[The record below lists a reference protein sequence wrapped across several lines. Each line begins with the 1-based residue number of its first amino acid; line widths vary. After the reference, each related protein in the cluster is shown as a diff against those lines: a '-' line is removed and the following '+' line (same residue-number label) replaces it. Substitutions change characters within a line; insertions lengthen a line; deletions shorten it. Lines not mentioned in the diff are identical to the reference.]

1 MRLFIN
7 GGGSGDKV
15 FDIYSEINDII
26 DHDKP
31 ALYVPLAMEED
42 KHPYDGCYEWIK
54 SEIAAIDVPFIKM
67 VRSFEELCSLN
78 YSDYSFIFIG
88 GGNTFRLLKGLKD
101 SGSFNKLKDFI
112 INDGIVFGGSAGS
125 VIMGYD
131 VSCSMDDNNV
141 GLEDTIGLNMLGGYS
156 LFPHYTNYKSKLS
169 EKDNK
174 ERMKLF
180 TDRIIEYTKRGF
192 KIIALPEED
201 TICIKGETS
210 KVKGTKN
217 YYEFIDGKLIEKEP
231 TNGRNIKHN

>member
-7 GGGSGDKV
+7 GGGSGEKASI
-15 FDIYSEINDII
+15 IYNEINEII
-26 DHDKP
+26 NHDKP

-54 SEIAAIDVPFIKM
+54 SEIASIDVPFIKM
-67 VRSFEELCSLN
+67 VRSFEELSLLN
-78 YSDYSFIFIG
+78 YSDFSFIFIG

-101 SGSFNKLKDFI
+101 SGAFDKLKDYI

-141 GLEDTIGLNMLGGYS
+141 GLEDTTGLNVLNGYS

-169 EKDNK
+169 EEENK
-174 ERMKLF
+174 KRMQLF
-180 TDRIIEYTKRGF
+180 TNRIIEYTKKGF
-192 KIIALPEED
+192 KMIALPEED
-201 TICIKGETS
+201 TVCVNGEIS
-210 KVKGTKN
+210 EVKGTKL
-217 YYEFIDGKLIEKEP
+217 YYEFIDGKHFEKEP
-231 TNGRNIKHN
+231 INDKNLKHN